1 MSDQQNL
8 LPALDAS
15 TAVALRDSIEMH
27 GVVVPVVVDQHG
39 RIIDGH
45 HRSRIADDLGISY
58 IKRSI
63 EVADEDEFRKLSV
76 ELNTI
81 RRHMPI
87 EERQRIVAELRAL
100 GHSVRAIAG
109 TVGAPKST
117 VADDLKVSGSG
128 HVPAEVVGTDGKRY
142 PATRPALVPDVPE
155 QSPGQTAIPVDD
167 EEDLH
172 ADDVTPTSAPR
183 THAEIE
189 QEFAERSPAVA
200 EALADRDD
208 HARLVRVLGWCDR
221 ITATTRDLDAID
233 HGLSVVDRRSLET
246 YVNSINAAAAALA
259 AVQQVAIARLS
270 PIRSVS

>member
-1 MSDQQNL
+1 MSEQTNL

-45 HRSRIADDLGISY
+45 HRSRIADDLGITY
-58 IKRSI
+58 IKRSM
-63 EVADEDEFRKLSV
+63 EVADEDEFRRLSV

-117 VADDLKVSGSG
+117 VADDLKVSGTG
-128 HVPAEVVGTDGKRY
+128 HVPVEVVGTDGKRY
-142 PATRPALVPDVPE
+142 PATRPAPEDVAPE
-155 QSPGQTAIPVDD
+155 TIPGQTAIPVP
-167 EEDLH
+167 
-172 ADDVTPTSAPR
+172 ATPPAKPVSPLLDPTATPKAIAAENER
-183 THAEIE
+183 THRYSATQLVVRAI
-189 QEFAERSPAVA
+189 SPLRHHPATR
-200 EALADRDD
+200 EHALETVE
-208 HARLVRVLGWCDR
+208 L
-221 ITATTRDLDAID
+221 LDASYLRPGDDISPEAAR
-233 HGLSVVDRRSLET
+233 HVASVLTLIADALEGAT
-246 YVNSINAAAAALA
+246 A
-259 AVQQVAIARLS
+259 
-270 PIRSVS
+270 